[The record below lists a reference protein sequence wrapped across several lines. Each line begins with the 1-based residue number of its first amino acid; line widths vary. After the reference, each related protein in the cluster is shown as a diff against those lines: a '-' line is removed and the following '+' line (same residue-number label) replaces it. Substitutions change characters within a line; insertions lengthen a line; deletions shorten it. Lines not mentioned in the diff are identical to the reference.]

1 MLNGLL
7 LVRLRG
13 FRILD
18 CAFLHRQT
26 RKVGEERFILDPEG
40 ENSGIPGRRSEMVD
54 TAIEVAEEESAPEP
68 APQAQWELAECT
80 CPDYCERDHEL
91 D

>member
-1 MLNGLL
+1 
-7 LVRLRG
+7 
-13 FRILD
+13 
-18 CAFLHRQT
+18 
-26 RKVGEERFILDPEG
+26 VGEERFILDPEG
-40 ENSGIPGRRSEMVD
+40 ETVGSRKEERMVD
-54 TAIEVAEEESAPEP
+54 TAIEVAEEEPVPEP

>member
-1 MLNGLL
+1 
-7 LVRLRG
+7 VR
-13 FRILD
+13 
-18 CAFLHRQT
+18 
-26 RKVGEERFILDPEG
+26 EERFILDPEG
-40 ENSGIPGRRSEMVD
+40 ETVGSRKEERMVD
-54 TAIEVAEEESAPEP
+54 TAIEVAEEEPVPEP